1 MIINHYPC
9 FFGMV
14 FLVRLIKDS
23 SAFVQSSSSSPR
35 SVPKLVM
42 QESGRV
48 GWEAELELKGH
59 RQGSADSDSNFS
71 TESAGEATTRL
82 GLNSKPTVWT
92 EFGRLAQ
99 DFDNVNLG
107 QGFPDW
113 MPPEFAVEALV
124 EAAQDQM
131 NSPHQYTRPAGHP
144 NLVNQLAKRY
154 SVHMGRTIEPMT
166 EVAVTVGAS
175 QSLYLSLQTLIKPGK
190 RRAVCSSL
198 WDKEIITP
206 GRLS

>member
-1 MIINHYPC
+1 M
-9 FFGMV
+9 MRV
-14 FLVRLIKDS
+14 QLLSLLSLATTV
-23 SAFVQSSSSSPR
+23 SAFVPYSLSKSSSSK
-35 SVPKLVM
+35 VLTGL

-48 GWEAELELKGH
+48 DWDPEL
-59 RQGSADSDSNFS
+59 DSNFA
-71 TESAGEATTRL
+71 TESAGEATERL
-82 GLNSKPTVWT
+82 GLNSAPTVWT

-99 DFDNVNLG
+99 EHDTVNLG

-154 SVHMGRTIEPMT
+154 STHMGREIDAMA

-175 QSLYLSLQTLIKPGK
+175 QSLYLSLQTLIKPGTF
-190 RRAVCSSL
+190 
-198 WDKEIITP
+198 WKEEY
-206 GRLS
+206 L